1 MSHIARAFGD
11 VFLFNEKER
20 VLASRVLSEDVIQ
33 QSVSSELSN
42 VVRGVVLVQGLQ
54 LRLALVELFMVSL
67 KNNNWVALKQVI
79 LSNQPKADAI
89 LLLKH

>member
-11 VFLFNEKER
+11 VFLFNENER

-33 QSVSSELSN
+33 QSVSSELSD

-67 KNNNWVALKQVI
+67 KNNNWVALKQVT
-79 LSNQPKADAI
+79 LSTKC
-89 LLLKH
+89 